1 KKKAPKKTDKP
12 LKKTST
18 PKAIAAKKNIT
29 KKTSS
34 LTITFQIRFHTEF
47 GQELFVIG
55 NHPLLGDNDVR
66 KAVPL
71 SYFNEDFWY
80 TTLE

>member
-1 KKKAPKKTDKP
+1 MPTEKKIQSSTVSAKKVAKKTAPKKTDKP

-47 GQELFVIG
+47 
-55 NHPLLGDNDVR
+55 
-66 KAVPL
+66 
-71 SYFNEDFWY
+71 
-80 TTLE
+80 